1 MNHTVDVKEDLFVKT
16 RISHGVDIRSGRH
29 VPRSDE
35 EDFKT
40 LVQNLTETKAHMMI
54 KGRKFGDYEFPINLM
69 DDKRFDRAKF
79 FRWIVQKNG
88 EAKEVIEAKRASK
101 LS

>member
-1 MNHTVDVKEDLFVKT
+1 
-16 RISHGVDIRSGRH
+16 
-29 VPRSDE
+29 
-35 EDFKT
+35 
-40 LVQNLTETKAHMMI
+40 MI

-69 DDKRFDRAKF
+69 DDKRLDRAKF
-79 FRWIVQKNG
+79 FIWIVQKNG

>member
-1 MNHTVDVKEDLFVKT
+1 M
-16 RISHGVDIRSGRH
+16 
-29 VPRSDE
+29 
-35 EDFKT
+35 
-40 LVQNLTETKAHMMI
+40 TETKVHMMI

>member
-1 MNHTVDVKEDLFVKT
+1 
-16 RISHGVDIRSGRH
+16 
-29 VPRSDE
+29 
-35 EDFKT
+35 
-40 LVQNLTETKAHMMI
+40 MI